1 MRLYGKCGCSDPCYD
16 KRHCDAS
23 RGSRTRE
30 HRRALRYEKLANG
43 EARPP
48 ARRQKPVK

>member
-1 MRLYGKCGCSDPCYD
+1 VRLYGKCGCSDPCYD
-16 KRHCDAS
+16 KRHCNPW

-30 HRRALRYEKLANG
+30 HRRALRFERLANG
-43 EARPP
+43 EARV